1 MEITP
6 ISIYDHFYEQE
17 KEMQLY
23 LDSYVHTSENLND
36 PDHKSDNSSSNS
48 QPIFAMPIIFISD
61 DLRMRKIKCVNINL
75 NLNTRVHIDKKL

>member
-48 QPIFAMPIIFISD
+48 
-61 DLRMRKIKCVNINL
+61 
-75 NLNTRVHIDKKL
+75 

>member
-23 LDSYVHTSENLND
+23 LDSYVHTTENVND
-36 PDHKSDNSSSNS
+36 PDYKSDNSSTNS
-48 QPIFAMPIIFISD
+48 
-61 DLRMRKIKCVNINL
+61 
-75 NLNTRVHIDKKL
+75 